1 MFRTLLLASAAAVA
15 FTAAAS
21 AADLPVRGPAP
32 APYAPVFSWAGF
44 YVGGQVGYSWNEN
57 AVEGR
62 FPALFIQSQPKAV
75 GAFGGL
81 HTGYNFQSGAF
92 VYGLEADVNY
102 ANLKG
107 NAIGR
112 LGNVLNAPN
121 NHSATLGVNG
131 SVRARLGVAFGNLL
145 PYITG
150 GVALADNK
158 YTINHVGGQGSFSK
172 TMIGWTAGAGAEYAL
187 SNNWTARIEYRY
199 TDYGSAKGHPLA
211 GFPNEEYTGK
221 TKTQDIRLGL
231 SYKFGGPSAVV
242 AKY

>member
-44 YVGGQVGYSWNEN
+44 YVGGQVGYSWNANTITSN
-57 AVEGR
+57 AAAG
-62 FPALFIQSQPKAV
+62 FIGSKPNAV

-107 NAIGR
+107 NTIGR
-112 LGNVLNAPN
+112 FGNVIAPPN

-158 YTINHVGGQGSFSK
+158 YTINHIGGQGSFSK
-172 TMIGWTAGAGAEYAL
+172 TLVGWTAGAGVEYAL
-187 SNNWTARIEYRY
+187 SNNWTARVEYRY
-199 TDYGSAKGHPLA
+199 TDYGSTSARPLA

-231 SYKFGGPSAVV
+231 SYKFGGPSAIV